1 MRIYS
6 ESLNPASAYRL
17 LTGVVVPRPI
27 AWVATL
33 NDGGGVNLA
42 PFSTFTFVSADP
54 PMVGF
59 NAGLR
64 NGERKDTVRN
74 ILARREYIVHIVD
87 ESLVDLMHASAE
99 DYPSEISEAE
109 ALGLHTLAGE
119 TVAVPRLAAAPIA
132 AECIFERAVSFGRS
146 GAEFV
151 VGEIKLFHIRDD
163 LIENGKIDTL
173 RLKPVGRLA
182 GPVYGTVGSVIR
194 KQASASYANLV

>member
-1 MRIYS
+1 MRIFS
-6 ESLNPASAYRL
+6 ESLNAASAYKL

-33 NDGGGVNLA
+33 NEGGGVNLA

-74 ILARREYIVHIVD
+74 ILARREYVVHIVD
-87 ESLVDLMHASAE
+87 ENLVDPMHASAE
-99 DYPSEISEAE
+99 DFPSEISEAE
-109 ALGLHTLAGE
+109 ALGLE
-119 TVAVPRLAAAPIA
+119 TVASDIVSVPRLSASPIA
-132 AECIFERAVSFGRS
+132 AECVFDRTIEFGRS

-163 LIENGKIDTL
+163 LIENGKVDTL
-173 RLKPVGRLA
+173 RLNPVGRLA
-182 GPVYGTVGSVIR
+182 GPVYGTIGTIIR
-194 KQASASYANLV
+194 KQASASYAHMV